1 MYQIQV
7 ILFTEKI
14 LLPMICNKNLLRQES
29 KEKKFK
35 TTFNQRTFTTN
46 ITILFPQ
53 LEKKGWPD
61 RQKNKP

>member
-1 MYQIQV
+1 MLTRKDMYQIQV

-53 LEKKGWPD
+53 LEKKG
-61 RQKNKP
+61 